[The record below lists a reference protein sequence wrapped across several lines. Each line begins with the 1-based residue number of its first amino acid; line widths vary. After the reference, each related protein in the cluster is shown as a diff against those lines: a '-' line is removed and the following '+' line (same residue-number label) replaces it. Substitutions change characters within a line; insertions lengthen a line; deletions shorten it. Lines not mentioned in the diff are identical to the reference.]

1 MLNEKFVSDIKIFL
15 DSKIEFVK
23 VETNKVNNL
32 LLKKVKNYEELESI
46 LKEYDNNIRVNN
58 SVLENMRDQLF
69 LLNCSILEI
78 KKRIRLVRN
87 NYLYNL
93 NKLLNMDNEIE
104 SLRLINSKNQ
114 LNENNFIVLKD
125 PKEIKEFE
133 KWRNKN

>member
-46 LKEYDNNIRVNN
+46 LKEYDNNIRLNN